1 MFREALLARR
11 CLVVADG
18 FYEWR
23 ARSPMYIRLKGAG
36 LFGFAGLW
44 APGKAGEP
52 PSVAIV
58 TTRPNDLVAPIHNRM
73 PVILRPEDEAA
84 WLDLHQNDLA
94 TLTAMLGPLDA
105 DRMEAYPV
113 APLVN
118 AFQNDGPELILPSPP
133 ERGAVVQAAL
143 PL

>member
-1 MFREALLARR
+1 M
-11 CLVVADG
+11 
-18 FYEWR
+18 
-23 ARSPMYIRLKGAG
+23 SPPGCAKNLSKQEPQPFASHLWVGIVGA
-36 LFGFAGLW
+36 AGLW
-44 APGKAGEP
+44 APGKAGQP

-73 PVILRPEDEAA
+73 PVILTPENEAV
-84 WLDLHQNDLA
+84 WLDPHQNDLVR
-94 TLTAMLGPLDA
+94 LTAMLGPLDA

-118 AFQNDGPELILPSPP
+118 AFQNEGPELIAPSAT
-133 ERGAVVQAAL
+133 EREAVVQASL